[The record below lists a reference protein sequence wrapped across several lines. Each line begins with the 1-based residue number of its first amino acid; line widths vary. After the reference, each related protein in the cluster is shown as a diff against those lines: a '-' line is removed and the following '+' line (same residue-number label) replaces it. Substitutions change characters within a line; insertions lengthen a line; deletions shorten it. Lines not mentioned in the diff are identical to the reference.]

1 MNWFGRYRLLMIGLA
16 ASAVGAFICS
26 IANYIYGLIFGGHY
40 GVHFSG
46 GDGQRHPK
54 RDFKIL
60 RWLSL

>member
-1 MNWFGRYRLLMIGLA
+1 MIGLA